1 MRTTTSI
8 GTRVCWD
15 IDGPPPI
22 LDAGFLAAGMRTTA
36 SIGTHVC
43 WDMNT

>member
-1 MRTTTSI
+1 M
-8 GTRVCWD
+8 D
-15 IDGPPPI
+15 PPPI